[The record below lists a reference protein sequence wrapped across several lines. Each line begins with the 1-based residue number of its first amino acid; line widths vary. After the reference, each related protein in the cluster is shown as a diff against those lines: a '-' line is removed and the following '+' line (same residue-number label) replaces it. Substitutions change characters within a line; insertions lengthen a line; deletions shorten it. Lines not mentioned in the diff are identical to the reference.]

1 MINRV
6 DQWSRTIFV
15 VIIDL
20 FFRPWIVFANRNKNL
35 QFLQVKLNKIVDMV
49 IIVPSPILT
58 FHRLIRRRILERDCF
73 HRPSWVSQDTQMK
86 FLVYY
91 LQFSDF
97 LAQSPSLSS
106 GDFEYETRM
115 HVSSTP
121 DFRFIMGFL
130 NKSQWEIALLFR
142 HQSELKIGSYYHSA

>member
-1 MINRV
+1 MKPNYFRCCI
-6 DQWSRTIFV
+6 W
-15 VIIDL
+15 
-20 FFRPWIVFANRNKNL
+20 FFSVLEIVFANQNKNL
-35 QFLQVKLNKIVDMV
+35 RFLHLKLNKIVGRV

-58 FHRLIRRRILERDCF
+58 FHCLIQRRILERDCF

-86 FLVYY
+86 VLVYY
-91 LQFSDF
+91 LQFSDS

-115 HVSSTP
+115 HVPSSP

-130 NKSQWEIALLFR
+130 NKNQWEIALLFR
-142 HQSELKIGSYYHSA
+142 HQSELKIGSYYHGT